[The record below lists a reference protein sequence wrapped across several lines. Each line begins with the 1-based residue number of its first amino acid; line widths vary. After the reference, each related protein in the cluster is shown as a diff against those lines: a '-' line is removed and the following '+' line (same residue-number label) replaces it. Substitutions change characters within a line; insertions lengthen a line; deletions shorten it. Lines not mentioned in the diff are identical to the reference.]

1 MQIRLTPLATALLLA
16 GAVPLAHAEIAL
28 DVIGGT
34 EISFEGLVQA
44 DYNHFGSDVADLNGD
59 VLDGSNADQEL
70 RRAELVFKGK
80 SRGNIDWVL
89 GYDAKADKW
98 LDVNAKYRLGGNKR
112 HYLQMGQFKQ
122 PNSLE
127 ELSSTRHNDFISKAT
142 ITNSFAT
149 GRRLGAAWSYG
160 SGPFAITASI
170 FGSELTRNKA
180 AGNGVGLRG
189 TFAPIN
195 QDGTILHF
203 GLSYVNRDVDGDAIK
218 LAAKPNADLTKAS
231 LVSTGTLANADR
243 MATIGLESFWARG
256 PVKLQGEYMQVDV
269 DRHGTGADDF
279 RGSGGYLSALWN
291 VTGEGWKYK
300 DGVPGTAAPSDPAAG
315 MWQLGLRYDTID
327 LDDGAVQGGRMDAIT
342 AGVNVYWRS
351 NFKLALNYVKVDSR
365 RAGIDDNPDIIEA
378 RLQFHW

>member
-1 MQIRLTPLATALLLA
+1 MPIARNRLAIALLLA
-16 GAVPLAHAEIAL
+16 GAAPLAQAGVVL
-28 DVIGGT
+28 DVVGGS
-34 EISFEGLVQA
+34 ELSFEGLVQA
-44 DYNHFGSDVADLNGD
+44 DYNHFSSDVANLNGD
-59 VLDGSNADQEL
+59 ALDGSNADQEL
-70 RRAELVFKGK
+70 RRAELVLKGK
-80 SRGNIDWVL
+80 GPGNIDWVL
-89 GYDAKADKW
+89 GYDAKADKL
-98 LDVNAKYRLGGNKR
+98 LDVNARYKLGGDKR
-112 HYLQMGQFKQ
+112 HFIQLGQFKQ

-160 SGPFAITASI
+160 SGPFAITASV
-170 FGSELTRNKA
+170 FGSELTRNKG
-180 AGNGVGLRG
+180 AGDGVGLRG
-189 TFAPIN
+189 TFVPIN

-203 GLSYVNRDVDGDAIK
+203 GLSYVNRDVDGDAIT
-218 LAAKPNADLTKAS
+218 LAAKPNADLTKTS
-231 LVSTGTLANADR
+231 LVSTGTLTNADR

-256 PVKLQGEYMQVDV
+256 PIKLQGEFMQVDV
-269 DRHGTGADDF
+269 DRYGTGADDF

-327 LDDGAVQGGRMDAIT
+327 LDDGVIAGGRMDAIT
-342 AGVNVYWRS
+342 AGINYYWRA
-351 NFKLALNYVKVDSR
+351 NLKVALNQVMIGAR
-365 RAGIDDNPDIIEA
+365 RAGVDDDPRVTEA

>member
-34 EISFEGLVQA
+34 EISFEGLVQT

-70 RRAELVFKGK
+70 RRAELVLKGK
-80 SRGNIDWVL
+80 SPGNIDWVL

-98 LDVNAKYRLGGNKR
+98 LDVNARYKLGGDKR

-127 ELSSTRHNDFISKAT
+127 ELSSTKHNDFISKAT
-142 ITNSFAT
+142 VTNSFAT

-160 SGPFAITASI
+160 SGPFAITAGV

-189 TFAPIN
+189 TFAPIK

-243 MATIGLESFWARG
+243 MATIGLESFWAHG

-378 RLQFHW
+378 RLQLHW